1 MPATALKGYTIMTTG
16 SESGTWGDELNDSM
30 ISFLD
35 ENMAGTL
42 ALSLASSNVVLTAT
56 QARKSMIRCTGV
68 LLANVTISPDV
79 GVLWNGFYFI
89 DNATTGNFTVTL
101 SNSAGSVAIPQSRR
115 AIVFIDS
122 TNGPRLFCVPTGTN
136 GSEFATGTVVPFYQA
151 AAPTGWTIVALND
164 YALRINSTGG
174 GAVTAGT
181 AFSTV
186 MSATRA
192 VTGTSGST
200 VLTIAQIP
208 AHTHTYDKVAF
219 GSGGSSGFT
228 VARSVSSAATGS
240 EGGGLGH
247 DHGAG
252 TYVVNLGVQYATM
265 ILATKT

>member
-1 MPATALKGYTIMTTG
+1 MPFTSLKGYNVQTTG
-16 SESGTWGDELNDSM
+16 AGSGTWGATLNDEV
-30 ISFLD
+30 IEYVDQNF
-35 ENMAGTL
+35 AGIQSHGVGSANITL
-42 ALSLASSNVVLTAT
+42 TSAMT
-56 QARKSMIRCTGV
+56 RKCMQRFSGA
-68 LLANVTISPDV
+68 LLANIVVSPDV
-79 GVLWNGFYFI
+79 GVLMSGFYTFENLTSGSFTI
-89 DNATTGNFTVTL
+89 TLTTL
-101 SNSAGSVAIPQSRR
+101 AGSVALPQGRR
-115 AIVFIDS
+115 GVLFIDS
-122 TNGPRLFCVPTGTN
+122 TNGPRLVGVPAGTN

-164 YALRINSTGG
+164 YALRINATGG

-200 VLTIAQIP
+200 VLTIAQMP
-208 AHTHTYDKVAF
+208 AHTHTYDKVTF

-265 ILATKT
+265 ILASKT